1 MGAKKTTIKPLTVE
15 KRQKPQ
21 RVRTVSAKDTFS
33 DAATRQV
40 EEKRTAA
47 ISVYLTPEK
56 RRAFRRWAFDR
67 EVSMSDLL
75 AAKVDEI
82 MAEEE

>member
-1 MGAKKTTIKPLTVE
+1 MMAGKNLTTIKPLTVT
-15 KRQKPQ
+15 KRQ
-21 RVRTVSAKDTFS
+21 RVRSGSVKEVFS
-33 DAATRQV
+33 EAAYE

>member
-1 MGAKKTTIKPLTVE
+1 MMAGKKSTTIKPLTVT
-15 KRQKPQ
+15 KWQ
-21 RVRTVSAKDTFS
+21 RVRSGSVKEVFS
-33 DAATRQV
+33 EAAYE